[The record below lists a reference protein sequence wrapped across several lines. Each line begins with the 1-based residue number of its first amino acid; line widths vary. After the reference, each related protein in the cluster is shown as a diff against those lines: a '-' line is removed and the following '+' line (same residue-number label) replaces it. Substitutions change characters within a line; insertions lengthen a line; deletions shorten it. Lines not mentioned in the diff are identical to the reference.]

1 MKTKLIKQK
10 KYITTS
16 IALKAFDKVANEP
29 EFMCL
34 ARKVDNKIKLSKKER
49 QTYKTYR
56 KRLGELM
63 RDIIYA
69 PFYRILSISD
79 GKTTVRRYKTTVCK
93 TLQMVSINKNV

>member
-1 MKTKLIKQK
+1 METKLIKQK

-16 IALKAFDKVANEP
+16 IASKAFDKVANEP

-34 ARKVDNKIKLSKKER
+34 VRKVNDKLKLSKKEH
-49 QTYKTYR
+49 QTYKSYR

-69 PFYRILSISD
+69 PFYSIVSISD
-79 GKTTVRRYKTTVCK
+79 GKTTVRRYKITVCK